1 MSILQSK
8 LEFQL
13 FHLSKFAYSWP
24 LPFFP
29 PPLPCAQ
36 CIAKVL
42 VPLSSISFNI
52 LTTTSVGFYIL
63 DLRLSLGCLPCSNFC
78 SDDFIMPTFH
88 SFMCRF
94 MNTKYLLLILFHWIS
109 HIYRQLPTQNL
120 HSRVSLAPY
129 TQNLKTCMYDHLI
142 LYSFIL
148 ADFPFWTL
156 FLYFAF
162 FKWKLTSCTE
172 YYWQTR
178 VLRVFL
184 ENSLSSTPSSEITC
198 VLSQFIKSESYCYCS
213 EQPSVKQGCRKQ
225 RRDTKGNWVL

>member
-1 MSILQSK
+1 MTILQSN

-29 PPLPCAQ
+29 PPLPCAVYSQ
-36 CIAKVL
+36 NFSTSV
-42 VPLSSISFNI
+42 VSIFNL

-63 DLRLSLGCLPCSNFC
+63 DLRLSLGRLPCSSFC

-94 MNTKYLLLILFHWIS
+94 INTKYLLLILLHWIS

-120 HSRVSLAPY
+120 HSGVSLAPY
-129 TQNLKTCMYDHLI
+129 TQNFKTCMYDHLI

-148 ADFPFWTL
+148 ADFPFMDFIFIFCL
-156 FLYFAF
+156 F
-162 FKWKLTSCTE
+162 
-172 YYWQTR
+172 
-178 VLRVFL
+178 
-184 ENSLSSTPSSEITC
+184 
-198 VLSQFIKSESYCYCS
+198 
-213 EQPSVKQGCRKQ
+213 
-225 RRDTKGNWVL
+225 